1 MRPTSL
7 RFRVLRLIVENPG
20 DLTAESIAAHL
31 FPPPKLAG
39 PLSSAEAWRARRRAV
54 ECHKRGAERKVR
66 RAIDALQGAGLV
78 VAHGAPMVSE
88 WFSGSI
94 ERWTLPTAI
103 ERAHPAWP
111 RKLPDLAAYRSIVEA
126 ATAGP
131 SSAGALL
138 GSNPSGSR
146 KRRYRELCSWGCLVA
161 PSQRVPTEAGVAL
174 VSQLKEVA

>member
-20 DLTAESIAAHL
+20 DLTAEAIAAHL

-39 PLSSAEAWRARRRAV
+39 PLSSAQAWRARARVIECYRRV
-54 ECHKRGAERKVR
+54 HERKVR
-66 RAIDALQGAGLV
+66 RAIDALQRARLV

-88 WFSGSI
+88 WFTEKI
-94 ERWTLPTAI
+94 ARWTLPTAI

-126 ATAGP
+126 ATAGT
-131 SSAGALL
+131 ANCARGDA
-138 GSNPSGSR
+138 
-146 KRRYRELCSWGCLVA
+146 
-161 PSQRVPTEAGVAL
+161 
-174 VSQLKEVA
+174 

>member
-20 DLTAESIAAHL
+20 DLTAEAIAAHL

-54 ECHKRGAERKVR
+54 EAHKHDAERRVR
-66 RAIDALQGAGLV
+66 RAIDALQEGRLV
-78 VAHGAPMVSE
+78 VAHGAPMVAE
-88 WFSGSI
+88 WFGEKI
-94 ERWTLPTAI
+94 ERFGLAQAI

-111 RKLPDLAAYRSIVEA
+111 RELPDLAAYRSIVEA

-174 VSQLKEVA
+174 VSRVAA

>member
-39 PLSSAEAWRARRRAV
+39 PLSSAEAWRARARAV
-54 ECHKRGAERKVR
+54 ECHKRGAERQVR

-88 WFSGSI
+88 WFCGSI

-146 KRRYRELCSWGCLVA
+146 KRRYRELCSWGVLIS
-161 PSQRVPTEAGVAL
+161 PSQRVATDAGVSVIHTTKGA
-174 VSQLKEVA
+174 A

>member
-20 DLTAESIAAHL
+20 DLTAEAIAAHL

-54 ECHKRGAERKVR
+54 ECHQRTAERKVR

-88 WFSGSI
+88 WFTEKIAHWG
-94 ERWTLPTAI
+94 LPTAI

-146 KRRYRELCSWGCLVA
+146 KRRYRELCGWGVLVA
-161 PSQRVPTEAGVAL
+161 PSQRVPTEAGVVL
-174 VSQLKEVA
+174 VSQIKEVA